1 MVQFYVE
8 INENWWIMAEKEK
21 RKYDVII
28 IGAGASGM
36 MAAITAG
43 RRGRKVLL
51 LEKMARPGKK
61 LLATGNG
68 KCNFTNANLSEGCYY
83 GDQNLVREVLG
94 QFSLE
99 QCLHFFHEI
108 GVYPKNKN
116 GYYYPN
122 SGQAQSVVCLL
133 EEELKRTGA
142 DVKTH
147 TELVS
152 VRKEK
157 HCFLCECKDG
167 VYTGSNLVFATGLLA
182 SPKLGSDGTA
192 FPFIRSFGHHMEPVL
207 PALCGFYGKGLRFQ
221 KISGVRCDA
230 HLSLEISGKQVNSE
244 RGELQLT
251 DYGVSGIPVFQ
262 LSSPASRALHEKK
275 ECRLHMDFLPDFT
288 YEELMQEIRCRVQ
301 RAVYPTT
308 SEFLLLGLLPEKLAI
323 ELLYRSGLWNVE
335 LKSPYKEKVIKSLV
349 GQIKHTV
356 VSLERIREAEFAQ
369 VCTGGIKSDEINS
382 HTLESRLCPGL
393 FFTGELLN
401 VDGICGGYN
410 LHFAWG
416 SGYLV
421 GNQI

>member
-1 MVQFYVE
+1 
-8 INENWWIMAEKEK
+8 MAEKEK
-21 RKYDVII
+21 QKYDVII

-36 MAAITAG
+36 MTAITAG
-43 RRGRKVLL
+43 RRGRTVLL

-68 KCNFTNANLSEGCYY
+68 KCNFTNAILTESCYY
-83 GDQNLVREVLG
+83 GDEKLAREVLK
-94 QFSLE
+94 QFPLE
-99 QCLHFFHEI
+99 KCLQFFHEI

-122 SGQAQSVVCLL
+122 SGQAQSVLRLL
-133 EEELKRTGA
+133 EEELKRTGV

-157 HCFLCECKDG
+157 NFFWCECKDG
-167 VYTGSNLVFATGLLA
+167 DYLGRNLVFATGLLA

-192 FPFIRSFGHHMEPVL
+192 FPFIHGFGHHMEPVL
-207 PALCGFYGKGLRFQ
+207 PALCGFYGKGLRFK

-230 HLSLEISGKQVNSE
+230 FLSLEISGKQVKSE

-275 ECRLHMDFLPDFT
+275 DCRLHMDFLPDFT
-288 YEELMQEIRCRVQ
+288 YEELMQELLYRVQ

-308 SEFLLLGLLPEKLAI
+308 AEFLLWGLLPEKLAI
-323 ELLYRSGLWNVE
+323 EFLYRSGLWDIE
-335 LKSPYKEKVIKSLV
+335 LKSPCNEKVIKSLV
-349 GQIKHTV
+349 GQIKHSV

-369 VCTGGIKSDEINS
+369 ICTGGIKSEEINP

-393 FFTGELLN
+393 YFTGEVLN

-421 GNQI
+421 GNQV